1 MRSCFALLIFVLL
14 FLSGCERNEER
25 SVNPETE
32 KKATPTRRP
41 NASPSL
47 PDGSSKQFSGQ
58 RQIPSIIETLHSLPD
73 EKLALEIETLLED
86 YSEPDRDQ
94 LLTSIYEETDL
105 RPSFVR
111 LPILLE
117 LARQDTGKIGL
128 RATILAQLRSTLKE
142 DHGHSWPD
150 WALALTEHL
159 ANTEGFLPTEGSSYD
174 Q

>member
-1 MRSCFALLIFVLL
+1 MRSCFGLLVFVLL
-14 FLSGCERNEER
+14 FLSGCGRKEDS

-32 KKATPTRRP
+32 KKATPPQRL

-47 PDGSSKQFSGQ
+47 PDGSSTPFSDQ
-58 RQIPSIIETLHSLPD
+58 RQMPSIIEKLHSLPD
-73 EKLALEIETLLED
+73 EKLALEIENLLED
-86 YSEPDRDQ
+86 SSGPDRDQ

-111 LPILLE
+111 LPVLLE

>member
-1 MRSCFALLIFVLL
+1 MPLTLSITKVTALHWGSLFRDSRSPPACL
-14 FLSGCERNEER
+14 C
-25 SVNPETE
+25 
-32 KKATPTRRP
+32 
-41 NASPSL
+41 
-47 PDGSSKQFSGQ
+47 Q

-73 EKLALEIETLLED
+73 EKLALEIETLLEG